1 MEATKAR
8 KKLIEIYATLT
19 DDEQKDAIDVAIL
32 ALDTCIRSC
41 LLYCVTNSPLP
52 GDSRERI

>member
-8 KKLIEIYATLT
+8 KKLIDIYDTLT
-19 DDEQKDAIDVAIL
+19 DDEQRDAIDVAIL

-41 LLYCVTNSPLP
+41 LLY
-52 GDSRERI
+52 

>member
-41 LLYCVTNSPLP
+41 LLY
-52 GDSRERI
+52 